1 MTLGRALPCVVLCSA
16 SPSLGGGGAQLGRR
30 VVSFAILPSLSDS
43 LLYVNMNFH
52 KSFDRTLVS
61 S

>member
-1 MTLGRALPCVVLCSA
+1 MW
-16 SPSLGGGGAQLGRR
+16 GGGAQLGRR